1 MKAHLLDSDDP
12 LREGLEYIALCGKR
26 VPDSSFVFMLD
37 VDAESCN
44 FYDSLNSLNTCPKCL
59 NVEIEKRYV
68 YGIRQAQISRDEA
81 EAA

>member
-12 LREGLEYIALCGKR
+12 LREGLTYKALCGKE
-26 VPDSSFVFMLD
+26 VKDSSFVFMFD

-44 FYDSLNSLNTCPKCL
+44 FYDSLNKLNTCGKCL
-59 NVEIEKRYV
+59 DITIEKRYV
-68 YGIRQAQISRDEA
+68 YGVVQAQIPRDEA